1 MTDDELNDGRVN
13 FYYSREKRL
22 QRASQA
28 VKDINEPYV
37 PRKAGLFRTLT
48 STRPLRFLFL
58 SVITICVAITILSR
72 FLYVEG
78 VREIGNNKVA
88 VSVIGSGENSYITV
102 RKTMLKSGGK
112 SGNAAMPYAGPVDIA
127 VALPDDGSQV
137 YAERIYFGPGQEEIF
152 RFVAPFK
159 GKKLLLLMEAGS
171 EQVHLTVASE

>member
-1 MTDDELNDGRVN
+1 MDDDFNNGRVN

-22 QRASQA
+22 ERASQA

-112 SGNAAMPYAGPVDIA
+112 SGNAGISYAGPVDIA
-127 VALPDDGSQV
+127 VAIPGEGNQIHV
-137 YAERIYFGPGQEEIF
+137 ERIYFGPDQEEIF
-152 RFVAPFK
+152 RFVAPFRE
-159 GKKLLLLMEAGS
+159 KKLLILMEAGS
-171 EQVHLTVASE
+171 DQVHFTVASE